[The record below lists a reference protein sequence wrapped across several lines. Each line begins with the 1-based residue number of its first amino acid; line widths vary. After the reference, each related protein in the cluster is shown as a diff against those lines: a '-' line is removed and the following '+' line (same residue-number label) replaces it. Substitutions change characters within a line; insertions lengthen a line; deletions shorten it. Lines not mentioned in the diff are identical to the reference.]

1 MGFKDGVLRQAW
13 VLVAI
18 AGLLLPTLITSA
30 RADEEPA
37 KAAATE
43 EAPAEAEA
51 VPADETPALPAEIPT
66 PATDDETPNGLRQ
79 SLVAP
84 TVAASDEGEAAE
96 PESDEDSNIFTEWWF
111 WAAAAA
117 VVGGTVAVGILASQ
131 PSDKPARGCMT
142 GYLCFGDG
150 RE

>member
-1 MGFKDGVLRQAW
+1 M
-13 VLVAI
+13 AI
-18 AGLLLPTLITSA
+18 AGLLLPTLMTSA

-37 KAAATE
+37 KPVAADVADSE
-43 EAPAEAEA
+43 SEA
-51 VPADETPALPAEIPT
+51 VPVEETPDLPAEIPT
-66 PATDDETPNGLRQ
+66 PATDDETPDALRR
-79 SLVAP
+79 SLVTP
-84 TVAASDEGEAAE
+84 NVAATEQDEAS
-96 PESDEDSNIFTEWWF
+96 ESDEESNIFTEWWF

-131 PSDKPARGCMT
+131 PSDKPARGCMP